1 MRGSTKETAM
11 SASSTGSLSGPFHE
25 SVETATEAL
34 KAAASSA
41 HEVSEDASAA
51 LAAATT
57 ELAKLAESLRAHA
70 ADAARDTARFAKHE
84 IEAHPMASLA
94 AALTAVAA
102 VMGVI
107 AVNRRSRHTAD

>member
-1 MRGSTKETAM
+1 MST
-11 SASSTGSLSGPFHE
+11 SFTGTHSGPFQE
-25 SVETATEAL
+25 KVETAAEAL
-34 KAAASSA
+34 KAAASSS
-41 HEVSEDASAA
+41 HEFSEEASAA
-51 LAAATT
+51 LASATT

-70 ADAARDTARFAKHE
+70 AEAARDTARFAKHE

-107 AVNRRSRHTAD
+107 AVNRRGKHPAE